1 MINPQA
7 SRAIAAEKW
16 PGAKVSGY
24 GEWALCLFRNEQL
37 LSVHLFPTEGAA
49 YQASERV
56 PGCWSIE
63 QLKLPCPFPE
73 KCKGDL
79 GYE

>member
-1 MINPQA
+1 MLKPQA
-7 SRAIAAEKW
+7 SRALAEAKW
-16 PGAKVSGY
+16 PGAKINGY
-24 GEWALCLFRNEQL
+24 GEWAMCLFRNDEL
-37 LSVHLFPTEGAA
+37 LSVHLFHTEGAA

-63 QLKLPCPFPE
+63 QLRLPTPVPSRCRE
-73 KCKGDL
+73 I